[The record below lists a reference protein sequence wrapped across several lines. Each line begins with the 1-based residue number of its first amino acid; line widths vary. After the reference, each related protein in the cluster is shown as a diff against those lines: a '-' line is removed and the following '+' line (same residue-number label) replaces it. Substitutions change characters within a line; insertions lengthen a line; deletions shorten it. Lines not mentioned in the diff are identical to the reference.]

1 MLEEG
6 GMRCH
11 HKNNFDN
18 QRCSTE
24 PPRGENPPQYVET
37 AGEVDEDDSLENII
51 NKKNNK
57 MTHSL
62 IKVICESDFE
72 NNSKCYKI
80 KMVPGNIDFGNDKK
94 STGMKSNDD
103 PAEFEEPEL
112 YESMRLLREAEEMTK
127 EERKR
132 EAAKEVEEEKEE
144 VEEEGVRKRRGG
156 SYKSANP
163 KRPTLNLEK
172 MLKV

>member
-1 MLEEG
+1 MLKEG
-6 GMRCH
+6 VMRCH
-11 HKNNFDN
+11 QKNNFDD
-18 QRCSTE
+18 QRSSTE
-24 PPRGENPPQYVET
+24 PPGGENPPQYVET
-37 AGEVDEDDSLENII
+37 AGEDDEDDPLENII
-51 NKKNNK
+51 KKKKKK

-62 IKVICESDFE
+62 IKVICESD
-72 NNSKCYKI
+72 NSKCCKI
-80 KMVPGNIDFGNDKK
+80 KMVPGNIDSGKDKK
-94 STGMKSNDD
+94 STGIKSNDD

-112 YESMRLLREAEEMTK
+112 YESMRLLRKAEEMTK

-132 EAAKEVEEEKEE
+132 KGAEEVEEVKEE
-144 VEEEGVRKRRGG
+144 VEEEVVRKRRGG

>member
-1 MLEEG
+1 MVCDVIIKTTLTT
-6 GMRCH
+6 RS
-11 HKNNFDN
+11 
-18 QRCSTE
+18 STE
-24 PPRGENPPQYVET
+24 PPSGKNPPQYVGT
-37 AGEVDEDDSLENII
+37 AEEEDQDVSLETMIK
-51 NKKNNK
+51 KKNNK

-80 KMVPGNIDFGNDKK
+80 KMVPGNIDSGKDKK

-132 EAAKEVEEEKEE
+132 EAAKVVEEEVK
-144 VEEEGVRKRRGG
+144 EEEGVRKRRGG

>member
-1 MLEEG
+1 
-6 GMRCH
+6 MRCH

-18 QRCSTE
+18 QRSSTE
-24 PPRGENPPQYVET
+24 PPRTESPPQYVET
-37 AGEVDEDDSLENII
+37 AGEVDEDDSLGNII

-80 KMVPGNIDFGNDKK
+80 KMVPGNIDSGKDKK

-132 EAAKEVEEEKEE
+132 EVVEEEVKE

>member
-1 MLEEG
+1 MLQEG

-11 HKNNFDN
+11 QKNNFDA
-18 QRCSTE
+18 QRSSTE
-24 PPRGENPPQYVET
+24 PPRGENPPQYVGT
-37 AGEVDEDDSLENII
+37 AGEEDEDVSLENMIK
-51 NKKNNK
+51 KKNNK
-57 MTHSL
+57 ITHPI

-80 KMVPGNIDFGNDKK
+80 KTVPGNINSGKDKK
-94 STGMKSNDD
+94 STGIKSNDD

-127 EERKR
+127 EKRKR

-156 SYKSANP
+156 RYKSANP

>member
-1 MLEEG
+1 MLKEG
-6 GMRCH
+6 VMRCH
-11 HKNNFDN
+11 QKNNFDD
-18 QRCSTE
+18 QRSSTE
-24 PPRGENPPQYVET
+24 PPGGENPPQYVET
-37 AGEVDEDDSLENII
+37 AGEDDEDDPLENII
-51 NKKNNK
+51 KKKNKK

-80 KMVPGNIDFGNDKK
+80 KMVPGNIDSGKDKK
-94 STGMKSNDD
+94 STGIKSNDD

-112 YESMRLLREAEEMTK
+112 YESMRLLRKAEEMTK

-132 EAAKEVEEEKEE
+132 EGAEEVEEVKEE
-144 VEEEGVRKRRGG
+144 VEEEVVRKRRGG

>member
-1 MLEEG
+1 M
-6 GMRCH
+6 
-11 HKNNFDN
+11 
-18 QRCSTE
+18 
-24 PPRGENPPQYVET
+24 
-37 AGEVDEDDSLENII
+37 ENII
-51 NKKNNK
+51 KKKNNK

-80 KMVPGNIDFGNDKK
+80 KMVPGNIDSGKDKK
-94 STGMKSNDD
+94 STGIKSNDD

-132 EAAKEVEEEKEE
+132 EGAEEVEEVKEE
-144 VEEEGVRKRRGG
+144 VEEEVVRKRRGG

>member
-1 MLEEG
+1 M
-6 GMRCH
+6 
-11 HKNNFDN
+11 
-18 QRCSTE
+18 
-24 PPRGENPPQYVET
+24 
-37 AGEVDEDDSLENII
+37 
-51 NKKNNK
+51 
-57 MTHSL
+57 
-62 IKVICESDFE
+62 SDFE

-80 KMVPGNIDFGNDKK
+80 KMVPGNIDSGKDKK
-94 STGMKSNDD
+94 STGIKSNDD

-112 YESMRLLREAEEMTK
+112 YESMRLLRKAEEMTK

-132 EAAKEVEEEKEE
+132 EGAEEVKEE

-172 MLKV
+172 MLKVWMKF

>member
-6 GMRCH
+6 H
-11 HKNNFDN
+11 QKNNFNN
-18 QRCSTE
+18 QRSSTE
-24 PPRGENPPQYVET
+24 PPRGGNPAQYIET
-37 AGEVDEDDSLENII
+37 AEEEDQDVSLENITK
-51 NKKNNK
+51 KKNNK

-62 IKVICESDFE
+62 LKVICESDFE

-80 KMVPGNIDFGNDKK
+80 KIFPGNIDSGKDKK

-132 EAAKEVEEEKEE
+132 EGTKEVEEVKEE